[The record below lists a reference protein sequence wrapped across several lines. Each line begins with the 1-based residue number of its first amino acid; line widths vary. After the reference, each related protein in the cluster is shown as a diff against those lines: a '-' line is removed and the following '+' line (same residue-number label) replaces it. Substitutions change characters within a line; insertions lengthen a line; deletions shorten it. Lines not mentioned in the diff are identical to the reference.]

1 MVKFGQVVMGPPGS
15 GKSTYCAAAKQ
26 LLNTLGRPTVIVN
39 LDPQVSPFELSY
51 TPDIDICELVDA
63 SNVADSFELG
73 PNASLL
79 YAMDYL
85 YVNLDWLTQRLDYL
99 GDVYILYDIPGQI
112 ELFTHHTALRD
123 VIDTLQRKHGHRLT
137 GLNLIDSTLCADPFK
152 YVAALLTS
160 LSCQIFI
167 QLPHVNVLSKLDLL
181 RLVSKDLA
189 FNLEFYTSVSSL
201 EELLVFFK
209 NSSSYRLN
217 KRFERF
223 TSALCELIEDFNL
236 VSFATLDVQHRDSL
250 VKLIKLVD
258 KATGYI
264 SGPSLEGYDVD
275 PNLDLDYFPG
285 EGGHETVADSGF
297 GLPR

>member
-1 MVKFGQVVMGPPGS
+1 MAKFGQVVMGPPGS
-15 GKSTYCAAAKQ
+15 GKSTYCAGAKQ
-26 LLNTLGRPTVIVN
+26 LLTKLGRPTAIVN
-39 LDPQVSPFELSY
+39 LDPQVTPFELPY
-51 TPDIDICELVDA
+51 VPDIDICDLVDC
-63 SNVADSFELG
+63 SNVADTYELG

-85 YVNLDWLTQRLDYL
+85 LVNLDWLVQKIAAM
-99 GDVYILYDIPGQI
+99 GDVYLLYDIPGQI

-123 VIDTLQRKHGHRLT
+123 IIDTLQRKHDHRLT

-167 QLPHVNVLSKLDLL
+167 QLPHVNVLSKLDMLNM
-181 RLVSKDLA
+181 VSKDLA

-201 EELLVFFK
+201 DELLTYFK
-209 NSSSYRLN
+209 HSSCYRNN

-223 TSALCELIEDFNL
+223 TAALCEVVDDFNL
-236 VSFATLDVQHRDSL
+236 VSFATLDVQNASSL
-250 VKLIKLVD
+250 TKLLKLVD

-264 SGPSLEGYDVD
+264 SGPGLSGYDID
-275 PNLDLDYFPG
+275 EHSDLDYGATYG
-285 EGGHETVADSGF
+285 EEDF
-297 GLPR
+297 GDDYA